1 MSRQDREPLLIRA
14 ALAAPEAQALA
25 RALTSAAWRD
35 GARVLKK
42 EGRAEV
48 LTGDSVAGGVVV
60 KSLRDSSGPAN
71 AIARLLRRSRL
82 EREWSRG
89 ERLAHAGIDVAPML
103 ALWRW
108 RDEHGGWVESL
119 AMRRV
124 EGPTLLEAIA
134 NPPSELSARSALA
147 RAAGDLVARVL
158 AAGLFNRD
166 QKPSN
171 IIVARRDGDQSA
183 DAPVLVVIDPVGV
196 RPRGITSARVA
207 RRRMLFSLI
216 VEPIGCGIDV
226 PMRPRMEAMHACVS
240 RLAGSDRSTTRR
252 VVREDFRAIDQ
263 MLFEHGDP
271 TPRIDP
277 RAS

>member
-14 ALAAPEAQALA
+14 ALAATEAQALA
-25 RALTSAAWRD
+25 RALTSAAWCD

-42 EGRAEV
+42 EAGAEV
-48 LTGDSVAGGVVV
+48 LAGDSAAGGVVV
-60 KSLRDSSGPAN
+60 KSLRDSPGPAN
-71 AIARLLRRSRL
+71 AIARLMRRSRL
-82 EREWSRG
+82 EREWSRS
-89 ERLAHAGIDVAPML
+89 ERLARAGIDVAPML

-108 RDEHGGWVESL
+108 RDERGGWVESL

-147 RAAGDLVARVL
+147 RAAGELVARVL

-171 IIVARRDGDQSA
+171 IIVARRDDGA
-183 DAPVLVVIDPVGV
+183 GAGAPVLVVIDPVGV
-196 RPRGITSARVA
+196 RSRGPMRASVA

-240 RLAGSDRSTTRR
+240 RLTGTGPGDVRR

-271 TPRIDP
+271 TPRTDP
-277 RAS
+277 RTR